1 MDIHTKFNKGD
12 QVFFINGSSIAFSY
26 IAGLKIIID
35 YSMYPSIMYTLTGT
49 IYKEIGEKFVYESK
63 EALIASL

>member
-12 QVFFINGSSIAFSY
+12 QVFFIYGNGVTSSYISSI
-26 IAGLKIIID
+26 KIIID
-35 YSMYPSIMYTLTGT
+35 YLNYPTIMYTLISTL
-49 IYKEIGEKFVYESK
+49 YKDINEKFVYESK